1 MARMSSP
8 VTLVAV
14 TVLSLGL
21 AAGCAVQQ
29 EKAPAEPATAKAPSP
44 AVTQAL
50 DSARTAIKNARSH
63 DWIWRDTEKFL
74 KQAEEAA
81 RKGDDARAISLAN
94 KARSQAELAVN
105 QYYLEKAKPMLA
117 RAQAGRLTAA
127 QKQIVEEAKKAIRD
141 AQGRKAYDLLMKL
154 DQAGS

>member
-1 MARMSSP
+1 MARMSSHAM
-8 VTLVAV
+8 LLAVA
-14 TVLSLGL
+14 VLSLGL
-21 AAGCAVQQ
+21 AAGCAVQK
-29 EKAPAEPATAKAPSP
+29 EKAPAAPAVKAPNP

-50 DSARTAIKNARSH
+50 DSARTAIKNAKSH

-81 RKGDDARAISLAN
+81 RQGDDAKAIKLAN

-117 RAQAGRLTAA
+117 KAQASRLTAE

-141 AQGRKAYDLLMKL
+141 AQGRKAYDLLMKI
-154 DQAGS
+154 SNK

>member
-1 MARMSSP
+1 MARKSFPAS
-8 VTLVAV
+8 LLAVA
-14 TVLSLGL
+14 VLSLGV

-29 EKAPAEPATAKAPSP
+29 EKAPAKPVAKTPSP

-50 DSARTAIKNARSH
+50 DSARTAIKNAKSH
-63 DWIWRDTEKFL
+63 DWIWRDTEKFF

-81 RKGDDARAISLAN
+81 RQGDDARAIKLAN

-117 RAQAGRLTAA
+117 RAQAGRLTAG
-127 QKQIVEEAKKAIRD
+127 QKQIVEEAKEAIRD

-154 DQAGS
+154 GSK

>member
-1 MARMSSP
+1 MARMSFP
-8 VTLVAV
+8 ATLLAVA
-14 TVLSLGL
+14 VLSLGL

-29 EKAPAEPATAKAPSP
+29 DKGPAEPVAKAPNP

-50 DSARTAIKNARSH
+50 ESARTAIKNAKSH

-81 RKGDDARAISLAN
+81 ERGDDARAIKLAN

-117 RAQAGRLTAA
+117 RAQAGRLTAE

-141 AQGRKAYDLLMKL
+141 AQGRKAYDLLMRLQK
-154 DQAGS
+154 